1 MNRRDL
7 LRSTMGAATA
17 AAVAGLV
24 GPSTVAAAT
33 AAGRARPST
42 LRVRIMTYDGVEEV
56 DSIGPAEVFDIA
68 RVYFDAKIDVR
79 YVTVDEPR
87 TITMNRGAKIVVE
100 HRWRPADADI
110 VIVPGGGWRDPSAPG
125 THVEI
130 ARGVIPR
137 VLAAADDGR
146 RIIAGVCVGVMLMSA
161 AGLTR
166 NRPCTTHTLAKERL
180 AAEGGLIKKARVV
193 DAGTVVTAG
202 GVTSGIDQALWLVER
217 EFGPDMAVGVEGVLE
232 HERRGVVWRA

>member
-7 LRSTMGAATA
+7 FRSTMGAATA
-17 AAVAGLV
+17 AALAGLV

-33 AAGRARPST
+33 AAGQSRSST
-42 LRVRIMTYDGVEEV
+42 LRVRIMMYDGVEEV

-68 RVYFDAKIDVR
+68 RVYYDAKVDVK
-79 YVTVDEPR
+79 YVTIDEPR
-87 TITMNRGAKIVVE
+87 VITMNRGAKMVVE
-100 HRWRPADADI
+100 HRWRPREADI
-110 VIVPGGGWRDPSAPG
+110 VVVPGGGWRDPEAPG

-137 VLAAADDGR
+137 ALADAHDGE

-166 NRPCTTHTLAKERL
+166 NRPCTTHNLAKARL
-180 AAEGGLIKKARVV
+180 EAEGGIIKKARVV

-217 EFGPDMAVGVEGVLE
+217 EFGPDMTVGVEGVLE
-232 HERRGVVWRA
+232 HERRGAVWRA

>member
-17 AAVAGLV
+17 VAVAGLV
-24 GPSTVAAAT
+24 GPSTVAAAQ
-33 AAGRARPST
+33 AAGQRRPDP
-42 LRVRIMTYDGVEEV
+42 LRVRILMYDGVEEV

-68 RVYFDAKIDVR
+68 RVYFDAKLDVK

-87 TITMNRGAKIVVE
+87 TITMNRGAKMVVE
-100 HRWRPADADI
+100 HRWHPRDADI
-110 VIVPGGGWRDPSAPG
+110 VIVPGGGWRDPDAPG

-130 ARGVIPR
+130 ARGVLPR
-137 VLAAADDGR
+137 AIADAHDGR

-166 NRPCTTHTLAKERL
+166 NRPCTTHALARERL
-180 AAEGGLIKKARVV
+180 EAEGGILKKARVV

-217 EFGPDMAVGVEGVLE
+217 EFGADMTVGIEGVLE
-232 HERRGVVWRA
+232 HERRGAVWRA

>member
-1 MNRRDL
+1 MNRREL

-17 AAVAGLV
+17 VAVAGLV
-24 GPSTVAAAT
+24 GPSTVAAAQ
-33 AAGRARPST
+33 AAGRGRPGT
-42 LRVRIMTYDGVEEV
+42 LRVRILMYDGVEEV

-68 RVYFDAKIDVR
+68 RVYFDARIDVR

-87 TITMNRGAKIVVE
+87 VITMNRGAKMVVE
-100 HRWRPADADI
+100 HRWRAQDADI
-110 VIVPGGGWRDPSAPG
+110 VVVPGGGWRDPEAPG

-130 ARGVIPR
+130 ARGVLPR
-137 VLAAADDGR
+137 TIADAHDGR

-166 NRPCTTHTLAKERL
+166 NRPCTTHALAKERL
-180 AAEGGLIKKARVV
+180 ESEGGIIKKARVV

-217 EFGPDMAVGVEGVLE
+217 EFGPDMATGVEGVLE
-232 HERRGVVWRA
+232 HERRGVVWR

>member
-1 MNRRDL
+1 MKRRDL

-24 GPSTVAAAT
+24 GPSTVAAAQ
-33 AAGRARPST
+33 AAGQRRPDT
-42 LRVRIMTYDGVEEV
+42 LRVRILMYDGVEEV

-68 RVYFDAKIDVR
+68 RVYFDAKIDVK

-87 TITMNRGAKIVVE
+87 VIPMNRGAKMVVE
-100 HRWRPADADI
+100 HRWRSRDADI
-110 VIVPGGGWRDPSAPG
+110 VIVPGGGWRDPEAPG

-137 VLAAADDGR
+137 AIAEAHDGR

-161 AGLTR
+161 AGLTKD
-166 NRPCTTHTLAKERL
+166 RPCTTHALAKERL
-180 AAEGGLIKKARVV
+180 EAEGGILKTARVV

-202 GVTSGIDQALWLVER
+202 GVTSGIDEALWLVER
-217 EFGPDMAVGVEGVLE
+217 EFGPDMAVGVERTLE
-232 HERRGVVWRA
+232 YERRGTVWRA

>member
-7 LRSTMGAATA
+7 LRTTMGAAT
-17 AAVAGLV
+17 VAGLV

-33 AAGRARPST
+33 AAGRSRAST
-42 LRVRIMTYDGVEEV
+42 LRVQIMMYDGVEEV

-68 RVYFDAKIDVR
+68 RVYYDAKIDVK

-87 TITMNRGAKIVVE
+87 VITMNRGAKMVVE
-100 HRWRPADADI
+100 HRWRPREADI

-137 VLAAADDGR
+137 ALADAHDGR

-161 AGLTR
+161 AGLTK
-166 NRPCTTHTLAKERL
+166 NRPCTTHNLAKERL
-180 AAEGGLIKKARVV
+180 AAEGGIIKKARVV

-202 GVTSGIDQALWLVER
+202 GVTSGIDEALWLVER

-232 HERRGVVWRA
+232 HERRGTVWRA